1 MYLYTSHIYSYIP
14 ICNNYQRKRSYQLK
28 SWMGHGMDWRE
39 STWEAEVI
47 LFHFNKKTYFK
58 KKFKNKIKIY
68 LIIILKHT
76 SFHII
81 CDKAGN
87 IHKVHLLNVEVKLLS
102 PAKVLV

>member
-1 MYLYTSHIYSYIP
+1 MIKEKEAINLRVGWDMGWIGKYLGGRSDIIP
-14 ICNNYQRKRSYQLK
+14 FQL
-28 SWMGHGMDWRE
+28 
-39 STWEAEVI
+39 
-47 LFHFNKKTYFK
+47 KTYFK

-76 SFHII
+76 SSHII

-102 PAKVLV
+102 PAKVLVRINR